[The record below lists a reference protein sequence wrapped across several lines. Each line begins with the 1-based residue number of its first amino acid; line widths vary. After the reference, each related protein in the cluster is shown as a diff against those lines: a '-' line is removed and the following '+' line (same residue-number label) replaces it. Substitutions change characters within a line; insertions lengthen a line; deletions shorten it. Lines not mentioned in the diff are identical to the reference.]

1 MSLSLHTPAEVAS
14 GLASRVRASRLMR
27 GWTQAELSRR
37 AGVALS
43 TLKMFEHQG
52 HISLERLLRIASALD
67 DLESFQKLF
76 EPPPARSLDELEA
89 RSTVVARKYGRSAAR
104 SGTDTRSESVRPVAG
119 VPVAANQKS
128 VSKRHG
134 TS

>member
-1 MSLSLHTPAEVAS
+1 MSFSLRTPAEVALD
-14 GLASRVRASRLMR
+14 LADRVHTSRLAR
-27 GWTQAELSRR
+27 GWTQAELARR

-52 HISLERLLRIASALD
+52 RISLDRLLRIAAALD

-76 EPPPARSLDELEA
+76 EPPRARSLDELEA
-89 RSTVVARKYGRSAAR
+89 RSTVVARKYGRNAR
-104 SGTDTRSESVRPVAG
+104 SSTHTRPKNVRSATG
-119 VPVAANQKS
+119 VPAKS
-128 VSKRHG
+128 NRKSPPKRHG